1 MGKAKYFV
9 YVIELTNQKNY
20 TGHTNNLERRLRE
33 HQTGKSPYTRK
44 YKFNKLL
51 YSKACNTR
59 ADAMKWE
66 KFLKSG
72 KGREWLKQKFAEQSA
87 LGG

>member
-9 YVIELTNQKNY
+9 YVIKLTNQKNY
-20 TGHTNNLERRLRE
+20 TGHTNNLERRIWE

-44 YKFNKLL
+44 FKFNKLL
-51 YSKACNTR
+51 YHETCDSR
-59 ADAMKWE
+59 AEAMKRE

-72 KGREWLKQKFAEQSA
+72 KGREWLKQKLAE
-87 LGG
+87 